1 MLLQKFGKSVPG
13 AADIVNEEVAKM
25 TSNKKASPKKP
36 KTADNVASPPATPS
50 PSKRKGATK
59 PKIEMEEESVTE
71 DGEIK
76 YEYEHED

>member
-25 TSNKKASPKKP
+25 TSNKKASPKRP
-36 KTADNVASPPATPS
+36 KSADNISSPPTTPT
-50 PSKRKGATK
+50 PSKRKRATK
-59 PKIEMEEESVTE
+59 PNIEMEEESVTE

-76 YEYEHED
+76 YEYEEEE